1 MIFHYIYSL
10 EQKKIFFTILIH
22 PFYVLIQNIS
32 YFKSAIIFY
41 YTLLLCQLKYKMLE
55 SQLVLKLIL

>member
-22 PFYVLIQNIS
+22 LSYVLIQNIS
-32 YFKSAIIFY
+32 YFKLAIIFY

-55 SQLVLKLIL
+55 Y